1 VPGAGIEPARPY
13 GHKILSLAWLPITPP
28 GQTIALRLFYTV
40 LERYKN
46 AKDNEKKMQPRF
58 NFDIRTDGNLSP
70 QGQYRFRISLR
81 PKQTR
86 CDMLNPLIWFLRS
99 ETTIK
104 M

>member
-46 AKDNEKKMQPRF
+46 AKDNEKKTQSRF
-58 NFDIRTDGNLSP
+58 NFDIRTYELWCGNLP
-70 QGQYRFRISLR
+70 LQGRYRSHIVLALLR
-81 PKQTR
+81 AIYSTFSIPDK
-86 CDMLNPLIWFLRS
+86 S
-99 ETTIK
+99 
-104 M
+104 